1 MATSA
6 RLIPTRIEAT
16 GSPRQPPAL
25 NDELLEEIFLRIA
38 SPADLARASTACV
51 SFRRLIADPAFLR
64 RYRSLHPPPLL
75 GFLSSSNSFRFKPVE
90 APCPNAPAARALDRA
105 ADFSFDY
112 VPLARGLRWYI
123 GDVRSGRVLLVSLTA
138 FGSPLPACCRPHLAV
153 CDPLSRGYLLL
164 PPVPGDLL
172 ASVQMQQVHLSYL
185 EAFLAPCGEEE
196 DDTSFRVI
204 CWVECWV
211 PCSISVVF
219 VFSSASGLWSVGAST
234 SWDALSLNV
243 PGAGWPSLSRARSA
257 DGWLYWKVLSRN
269 KLLKLDINRMEF
281 STIDLP
287 PGHENRDVVIVEAG
301 EGRTV
306 MVSHIS
312 SETFMC
318 YAIRQNEGQNAN
330 EWKMENKILL
340 PIYLKCRLMG
350 AAGGYI
356 FLLDRYRD
364 DGVHVSLHVKTLNIE
379 TSCWKGFYLCLSY
392 PYFGFAP
399 SMSPRRI

>member
-1 MATSA
+1 MASPA
-6 RLIPTRIEAT
+6 RPILPRTEAT
-16 GSPRQPPAL
+16 ESPRQPPAL
-25 NDELLEEIFLRIA
+25 TDELLEEIFLRIA
-38 SPADLARASTACV
+38 SPADLARASAACV

-75 GFLSSSNSFRFKPVE
+75 GFLNSSSNPFHFKPVE

-112 VPLARGLRWYI
+112 VPLGRGMQWYI
-123 GDVRSGRVLLVSLTA
+123 GDVRSGRVLLVS
-138 FGSPLPACCRPHLAV
+138 FPARRDGFRLRDLAV

-164 PPVPGDLL
+164 PPVPGDLV
-172 ASVQMQQVHLSYL
+172 ASAQMQQEDLSYF
-185 EAFLAPCGEEE
+185 EAFLAPSGEEE

-204 CWVECWV
+204 CRIKCPSHLVL
-211 PCSISVVF
+211 F

-234 SWDALSLNV
+234 SWDALSLNDL
-243 PGAGWPSLSRARSA
+243 PGAGMPCLTHPRSA
-257 DGWLYWKVLSRN
+257 DGLLYWKVFSRN
-269 KLLKLDINRMEF
+269 KLLKLDINRMEL

-287 PGHENRDVVIVEAG
+287 PGHEKRDVVIVEAG

-312 SETFMC
+312 SEKSMC

-330 EWKMENKILL
+330 EWQMENAILL
-340 PIYLKCRLMG
+340 PVHLKCRLMG

-356 FLLDRYRD
+356 FLVGYPKDYAD
-364 DGVHVSLHVKTLNIE
+364 HQVHISLHVKTLKIE
-379 TSCWKGFYLCLSY
+379 TFCWKGFDLCYAY
-392 PYFGFAP
+392 PYFGFPP